1 MNDHGMGDNIYLY
14 KEQKLGG
21 KMKKNGEG
29 GWFSAKPESE
39 RGRAE
44 SEGEGEGGESEVWVM
59 SENDHV
65 FACFYGI

>member
-21 KMKKNGEG
+21 EMKKNGE

-44 SEGEGEGGESEVWVM
+44 SEGGGGREE
-59 SENDHV
+59 
-65 FACFYGI
+65 